1 MRKTIGQILKDG
13 KEQLE
18 NNNISDSNIDAQ
30 LLLMEV
36 LKCDRI
42 KLIVDYKEYVT
53 NDQEKMYMNFLKE
66 RSKGK
71 PTQYILGYQEFMGF
85 DFKVNENVLIPRQD
99 TEMLIETILKEANE
113 IEFKQIMDIGTGSG
127 CIPVC
132 LCKLVKEIKAVAVD
146 ISEEALKIA
155 SNNAILNNVEDK
167 ITFINSD
174 LFEKVSKEYYNY
186 FDAIISNPPY
196 IPSKTVETLMTE
208 VKDFEPHLALDG
220 GNDGLEFY
228 RKIVQNSSK
237 FLKSG
242 GYLFFEVGHDQS
254 EEVMKMMTQRNF
266 KDVKIIKD
274 LAGINRVV
282 YGKLL

>member
-1 MRKTIGQILKDG
+1 MRKTIGQILKVG
-13 KEQLE
+13 KEHLE
-18 NNNISDSNIDAQ
+18 KNNISDSNIDAQ

-36 LKCDRI
+36 LNCDRI
-42 KLIVDYKEYVT
+42 KLIVDYKEDVT
-53 NDQEKMYMNFLKE
+53 NDQEKMYMNFLKQ
-66 RSKGK
+66 RSSGK
-71 PTQYILGYQEFMGF
+71 PTQYILGYQEFMGI

-99 TEMLIETILKEANE
+99 TEILIETILKESNE
-113 IEFKQIMDIGTGSG
+113 KEFKQIMDIGIGSG
-127 CIPVC
+127 CIPIS
-132 LCKLVKEIKAVAVD
+132 LCKLIKGIEAVAVD

-155 SNNAILNNVEDK
+155 YNNAILNNVDDK

-186 FDAIISNPPY
+186 FDAIVSNPPY
-196 IPSKTVETLMTE
+196 IPSNIVETLMTE

-220 GNDGLEFY
+220 GNDGLDFY

-237 FLKSG
+237 FLRSR

-254 EEVMKMMTQRNF
+254 EEVMNIMTQSNF
-266 KDVKIIKD
+266 TEVKIIKD
-274 LAGINRVV
+274 LVGINRVV